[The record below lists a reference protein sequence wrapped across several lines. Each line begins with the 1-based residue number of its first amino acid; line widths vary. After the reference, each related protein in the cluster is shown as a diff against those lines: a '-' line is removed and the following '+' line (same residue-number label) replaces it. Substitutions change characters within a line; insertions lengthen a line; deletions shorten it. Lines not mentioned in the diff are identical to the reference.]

1 MKNNSKLFKS
11 ALKYIPL
18 ASQTY
23 SKSYKVHFKNVSPY
37 FLKKGNGCYVWDE
50 DNKKWTVDKSK
61 LIITPEMMEGVA
73 GAEGVEPPDFTFI
86 TVLIVAPAPGRP
98 ENNPA
103 IAFPIPC
110 PINSR
115 SELCLV

>member
-23 SKSYKVHFKNVSPY
+23 SKSYKVHFKNISPY

-50 DNKKWTVDKSK
+50 DNNKYIDFISGLLPIIIGYNNNQINRAITKQLKKG
-61 LIITPEMMEGVA
+61 IT
-73 GAEGVEPPDFTFI
+73 F
-86 TVLIVAPAPGRP
+86 
-98 ENNPA
+98 
-103 IAFPIPC
+103 
-110 PINSR
+110 
-115 SELCLV
+115 